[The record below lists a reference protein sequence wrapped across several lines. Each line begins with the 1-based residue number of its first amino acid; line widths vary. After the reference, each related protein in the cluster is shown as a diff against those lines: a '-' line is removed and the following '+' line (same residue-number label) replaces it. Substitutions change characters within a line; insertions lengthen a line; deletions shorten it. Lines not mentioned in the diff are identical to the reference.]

1 MENRLNLIQI
11 KYLPIVVALMYKKGS
26 IKTYQEISHSVS
38 VSATPVFAEDE
49 SSDKEK
55 RYIWAYQIRI
65 ENKSEHVLQLR
76 RRYWKIT
83 DCYGKTQEIRGDG
96 VVGEQP
102 ILKPGDVFEYT
113 SATPLQ
119 TPSGIMEG
127 TYVMVDP
134 SGKEFEI
141 KIPAF
146 SLDSPY
152 QNQVIH

>member
-1 MENRLNLIQI
+1 
-11 KYLPIVVALMYKKGS
+11 MYKKGP

-38 VSATPVFAEDE
+38 VSATPIFAEHE

-102 ILKPGDVFEYT
+102 TLKPGDVFEYT

>member
-1 MENRLNLIQI
+1 
-11 KYLPIVVALMYKKGS
+11 MYKKEQIS
-26 IKTYQEISHSVS
+26 KMYQEISHSVS
-38 VSATPVFAEDE
+38 VCATPVFVERE
-49 SSDKEK
+49 SSDKER

-65 ENKSEHVLQLR
+65 ENKGTLALQLR

-83 DCYGKTQEIRGDG
+83 DCYGKTQEIRGEG

-102 ILKPGDVFEYT
+102 TLKPGDVFEYT

-127 TYVMVDP
+127 IYFMVDQ
-134 SGKEFEI
+134 SGREFEI

-152 QNQVIH
+152 QNQIIN